1 MLKTLNASAA
11 DSWCGCLQ
19 TADTAVAWVT
29 IYRDNAGADSAL
41 SYLGYNTAVF
51 CTLCSSQ
58 ATALLGDIMQSGHDY
73 YIDIFNFR
81 HQIFFCARCWLIV
94 IHDWADE
101 QTWDQLLGVSSLA
114 AITQPDTHLTH
125 ILHTLTHT
133 HTQLGKMRHT
143 ARRRL
148 AKVLAKVSA
157 EMLISGGG
165 TVGMWAKPI
174 VLTTHGSSLRY
185 HQSIHPHCSTALLLH
200 FTALSL
206 WTEQNWVTKL

>member
-19 TADTAVAWVT
+19 PADTAVAWVT
-29 IYRDNAGADSAL
+29 VYRDNAGADSAL

-125 ILHTLTHT
+125 ILHTHTLTHNSAKWD
-133 HTQLGKMRHT
+133 TQRGEGWQKYWQKCQLKCWY
-143 ARRRL
+143 L
-148 AKVLAKVSA
+148 EEIL
-157 EMLISGGG
+157 
-165 TVGMWAKPI
+165 WAC
-174 VLTTHGSSLRY
+174 G
-185 HQSIHPHCSTALLLH
+185 QS
-200 FTALSL
+200 
-206 WTEQNWVTKL
+206 Q

>member
-29 IYRDNAGADSAL
+29 VYRDNAGADSAL

-125 ILHTLTHT
+125 ILHTHTLTHNSAKWD
-133 HTQLGKMRHT
+133 TQREEGWQKYWQKCLLKCWY
-143 ARRRL
+143 L
-148 AKVLAKVSA
+148 EEVQ
-157 EMLISGGG
+157 
-165 TVGMWAKPI
+165 WAC
-174 VLTTHGSSLRY
+174 G
-185 HQSIHPHCSTALLLH
+185 QS
-200 FTALSL
+200 
-206 WTEQNWVTKL
+206 Q